1 MQGQSHK
8 NISNVAKTVNKN
20 VLRAL
25 LNKLLIMQGTRS
37 LSGILLLEGNALFND
52 ALNTFYLRLYI
63 VRHMIKDHSNSERVP
78 TATTW
83 ATFSD

>member
-8 NISNVAKTVNKN
+8 NISKAAKTINTN
-20 VLRAL
+20 VLRGL

-52 ALNTFYLRLYI
+52 ALNTFLFTVIYR
-63 VRHMIKDHSNSERVP
+63 P
-78 TATTW
+78 TYDKGS
-83 ATFSD
+83 FK